1 MKKVNIILLATM
13 LCFMGFNVANA
24 AQLRE
29 KSSVLLIFNNQSY
42 KRYSD
47 KLTDIAETELNK
59 KIHGIYKEIDPT
71 PYKQI
76 LTERSFEAVDT
87 ATMQSLVQS
96 SQADYF
102 VYTELLPY
110 TGKSSFEVIYR
121 RNSMTATMILRIFD
135 LKKSKELF
143 NAKYALTYNES
154 IDHLFIGNPSVA
166 KKSLQMVLFK
176 IGEAI
181 SVNLPL

>member
-1 MKKVNIILLATM
+1 MKKAYLILITTVFL
-13 LCFMGFNVANA
+13 LSIFNLSHA
-24 AQLRE
+24 AQPRE
-29 KSSVLLIFNNQSY
+29 QSSVLLIFNNQSH
-42 KRYSD
+42 KRYND
-47 KLTDIAETELNK
+47 KLTAIAEAELNK
-59 KIHGIYKEIDPT
+59 KVHGIYKEIDPMA
-71 PYKQI
+71 YKKI
-76 LTERSFEAVDT
+76 FTECSFETVDT
-87 ATMQSLVQS
+87 ATMQNLVQS

-110 TGKSSFEVIYR
+110 TGTESFDLIYR
-121 RNSMTATMILRIFD
+121 KKSMTATMLLRIFD
-135 LKKSKELF
+135 LKNSKELF
-143 NAKYALTYNES
+143 NAKYALTYNEA